1 MAGFVAT
8 NGTKNDPLSH
18 QLQATFVDRVSI
30 IMIIVLCSLHKAV
43 SATYNTY
50 VRYIYPRHDQD
61 RQLAK
66 ESWLRV
72 LSCPLLIIVIDLE
85 Y

>member
-1 MAGFVAT
+1 VAGFVAT

-50 VRYIYPRHDQD
+50 DIYTHDMTKTD
-61 RQLAK
+61 
-66 ESWLRV
+66 SWLRNPGFV
-72 LSCPLLIIVIDLE
+72 CLVAHCLLSL
-85 Y
+85 